1 MKIWFD
7 ISNSPHIN
15 MFYDMIKDLESEG
28 HTIIITSRPLANTV
42 DLLNQKK
49 LSHTVIGA
57 HYGKNLFKKVLGY
70 PVRIYQLKKYLS
82 ELKPDL
88 AISQSSFHSPVV
100 AKWLGIPSVY
110 TNDNEHALGNII
122 CFLFADSILIPEKMA
137 IPSFFTSRRF
147 SEKII
152 RYPGIKEG
160 IYLWTKAEHIY
171 AYRGK
176 REHSMKPKIFI
187 RPEPLTAQYYNGKQN
202 FLDEL
207 IIELQHQYDI
217 TVLARDMTQATH
229 YAHHRFS
236 NIQLPSKP
244 LSFDAIA
251 SNCTLFIG
259 AGGSMTREMA
269 IIGIPTISV
278 YQGELLEVDKLLISK
293 GLMKYE
299 PDLTAVKLQGLIA
312 NMQLTAPS
320 TEIID
325 SGKLAYQ
332 LIKQEI
338 SRCLVH

>member
-15 MFYDMIKDLESEG
+15 MFYDLIKDLESEG
-28 HTIIITSRPLANTV
+28 HDIIITSRPLANTV

-49 LSHTVIGA
+49 LNHTIIGA
-57 HYGKNLFKKVLGY
+57 HYGKNIFKKLFGY
-70 PVRIYQLKKYLS
+70 PIRVFQLKKHLS
-82 ELKPDL
+82 SLKPDL

-100 AKWLGIPSVY
+100 AKWLGIPSIY

-122 CFLFADSILIPEKMA
+122 CFLFANRILIPENMMM
-137 IPSFFTSRRF
+137 PPFFKFRSSSKKF
-147 SEKII
+147 I

-160 IYLWTKAEHIY
+160 IYLWTKAENIY
-171 AYRGK
+171 AYRKTLEFSG
-176 REHSMKPKIFI
+176 KPKIFI

-207 IIELQHQYDI
+207 IIELQYQYDI
-217 TVLARDMTQATH
+217 TVLPRDTTQAMH
-229 YAHHRFS
+229 YAHHLFC
-236 NIQLPSKP
+236 NIQLPPKP
-244 LSFDAIA
+244 LSFDEIA

-278 YQGELLEVDKLLISK
+278 YQGELLEVDKVLVSK
-293 GLMKYE
+293 GLMHYDPELSAEKLH
-299 PDLTAVKLQGLIA
+299 DLVA
-312 NMQLTAPS
+312 NMELKKPS
-320 TEIID
+320 TELID
-325 SGKLAYQ
+325 SGRTAYQ
-332 LIKQEI
+332 LFKQEI

>member
-28 HTIIITSRPLANTV
+28 HSIIITSRPLANTV

-49 LSHTVIGA
+49 LNHTVVGA

-82 ELKPDL
+82 QLKPDL

-110 TNDNEHALGNII
+110 TNDNEHALGNLI
-122 CFLFADSILIPEKMA
+122 CFLFANSILIPEKMA
-137 IPSFFTSRRF
+137 IPSFFKLPGF
-147 SEKII
+147 SNKFI

-171 AYRGK
+171 TYRK
-176 REHSMKPKIFI
+176 KLQHSGNPKLFI

-207 IIELQHQYDI
+207 INELQYQYDI
-217 TVLARDMTQATH
+217 TVLTRDTTQATH

-236 NIQLPSKP
+236 NIHLPPKP
-244 LSFDAIA
+244 LSFDEIA

-278 YQGELLEVDKLLISK
+278 YQGELLEVDKLLVSR
-293 GLMKYE
+293 GLMKYD
-299 PDLTAVKLQGLIA
+299 PDLTPVKLQALIA
-312 NMQLTAPS
+312 NIELAAPS
-320 TEIID
+320 TELID
-325 SGKLAYQ
+325 SGKSAYQ
-332 LIKQEI
+332 LFKQEI
-338 SRCLVH
+338 NRFSVH